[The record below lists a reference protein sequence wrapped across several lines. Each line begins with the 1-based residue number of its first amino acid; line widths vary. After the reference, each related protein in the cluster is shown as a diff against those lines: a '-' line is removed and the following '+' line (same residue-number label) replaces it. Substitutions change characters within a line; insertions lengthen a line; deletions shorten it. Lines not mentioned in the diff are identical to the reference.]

1 MTGPFNGLARRY
13 DDEDYDVFAV
23 MDTVPM
29 VVSGVRMKESPLL
42 SVISAFFGI
51 DFETR

>member
-23 MDTVPM
+23 MDSVPII
-29 VVSGVRMKESPLL
+29 VSSVRQKESPLL
-42 SVISAFFGI
+42 SIVSAFFGF
-51 DFETR
+51 DLDLQ

>member
-23 MDTVPM
+23 MDSVPM
-29 VVSGVRMKESPLL
+29 VVSGVRSQDSPLL

-51 DFETR
+51 DFDTR